1 MYEDDYESEQKNEEI
16 STNIPSKFSLKKLE
30 FGEENETILAMTT
43 SKNYIF
49 FLTKEHNILLV
60 NSKTLEYMNESHSL
74 PKPKEKNE
82 YQEKDFDKIWT
93 DLEGI
98 HCIIKHNNTI

>member
-74 PKPKEKNE
+74 PKPKEKMNI
-82 YQEKDFDKIWT
+82 KKKI
-93 DLEGI
+93 L
-98 HCIIKHNNTI
+98 IKYGQI